1 LKQQVNLVGPD
12 GSRAKLVAVRHLHQ
26 TAAAA
31 AHAFCASTE
40 GLKME
45 PYHGQCVVAI
55 TAALALENEV
65 PDRYLA
71 ELRTM

>member
-1 LKQQVNLVGPD
+1 
-12 GSRAKLVAVRHLHQ
+12 LHQ